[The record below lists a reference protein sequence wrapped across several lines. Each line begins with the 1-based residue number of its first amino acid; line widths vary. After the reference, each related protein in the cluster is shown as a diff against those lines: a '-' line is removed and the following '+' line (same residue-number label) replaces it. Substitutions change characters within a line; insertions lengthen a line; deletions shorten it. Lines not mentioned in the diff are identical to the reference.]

1 LKNEKRE
8 VASATFSMSES
19 NQTDAT
25 KPTAAAPEAEAATAA
40 VPPVPGTE
48 ELLAAAK
55 KEAAANYDR
64 YARAM
69 ADLENYRKRT
79 VREKDEL
86 RQFAAAGVM
95 EDMIPVLDAL
105 SLGLA
110 AAKQQTDVKSIVDGI
125 GLVLE
130 QLKGSLARNGLKEI
144 NPVGQAFDPNLHD
157 CISHQPSAEIAEEKV
172 SQVVRLGYTLNG
184 RLLRPASVVVSSG
197 PAKATEAGR

>member
-1 LKNEKRE
+1 M
-8 VASATFSMSES
+8 TES
-19 NQTDAT
+19 SPTDAT
-25 KPTAAAPEAEAATAA
+25 KPTPADNEAGASATPVTPAAA
-40 VPPVPGTE
+40 PGTE

-69 ADLENYRKRT
+69 ADLENFRKRT

-86 RQFAAAGVM
+86 RQFASAGVM
-95 EDMIPVLDAL
+95 EDMIPVLDNL
-105 SLGLA
+105 GLGLA

-130 QLKGSLARNGLKEI
+130 QLKGALGRNGLKEI
-144 NPVGQAFDPNLHD
+144 NPLGQAFDPNLHD
-157 CISHQPSAEIAEEKV
+157 CISHQPSAEVPEEKV

-197 PAKATEAGR
+197 PAKTAEAGS